1 MIECHEE
8 VTRRG
13 ELEPCDKA
21 AVAMRLDVEGLAYP
35 VCIYHTRAPMVPL
48 SGLSDRFLAER
59 DKEPHRGR
67 RVNRDYN
74 AGYRMAMEDAA
85 RIVRGMS
92 TFDGMRDE

>member
-21 AVAMRLDVEGLAYP
+21 AVARRLDVEGLVYP

-48 SGLSDRFLAER
+48 NGLSDRFLVER
-59 DKEPHRGR
+59 DKEPRGR
-67 RVNRDYN
+67 RVSRDYN

-85 RIVRGMS
+85 RIVRGQS
-92 TFDGMRDE
+92 TFGEMRGE